1 MIVSFVHGAMILI
14 IDARLSSR
22 PIRVLLTT
30 ATDVPAVPQVLPR
43 HLTVTLPCLRYSIC
57 PPCLRYSI
65 CPPCA
70 NIAYFQ
76 ESGLAKWRSLRG
88 WKGGGGGRKGGG
100 LQLALQLR

>member
-30 ATDVPAVPQVLPR
+30 ATDVPAVPQILPR
-43 HLTVTLPCLRYSIC
+43 HLTVTL
-57 PPCLRYSI
+57 PCLRYSI